1 MNKPVKLYLSQL
13 NDEFLKNFIECCLVK
28 PKIEISSHNT
38 QIGHAI
44 WKSGYTYALRKYIT
58 QYVETLNEL
67 PSGVH
72 HVESPFGKSD
82 SQKLVPNVIK
92 FPNIP
97 PNILFKRGKA
107 ILVNKYPHK
116 SDSGCFGKK
125 GEEWGEAPTKYR
137 SLRWLRQDLHWP
149 IWAPVTKLYQL
160 QQHTKLSDD
169 SLLYLCKLALGFIK
183 VHQFPP
189 NLVILRDLIR
199 KLPKSRR
206 ASKEARELLAAINQL
221 DDESRARNVGLKVNY
236 VVKQSNLVSYGLP
249 SDGGWRGWTNIS
261 LIPDTDKYEAI
272 YKKASEE
279 IISDVY
285 VLEFE
290 HKQQRFS
297 YPPQLD

>member
-1 MNKPVKLYLSQL
+1 MNRRTKLQRGQL
-13 NDEFLKNFIECCLVK
+13 NDEFLNNFIECCLVK

-44 WKSGYTYALRKYIT
+44 WKSGYKYALRKYIT
-58 QYVETLNEL
+58 QYVEVLNEL

-72 HVESPFGKSD
+72 HVESPFSSGG
-82 SQKLVPNVIK
+82 SQKLVPNIIK
-92 FPNIP
+92 FPNIH
-97 PNILFKRGKA
+97 PNIVIKRGKA

-116 SDSGCFGKK
+116 SDSGCFGKR
-125 GEEWGEAPTKYR
+125 GQEWGEAPTKYR

-149 IWAPVTKLYQL
+149 IWAPVRKLYQF

-169 SLLYLCKLALGFIK
+169 ALLYLCRLALGFIK

-221 DDESRARNVGLKVNY
+221 DDESRARNVALNVHY
-236 VVKQSNLVSYGLP
+236 VVKQSNLVRYGAP
-249 SDGGWRGWTNIS
+249 TDSRRRGSDNIS
-261 LIPDTDKYEAI
+261 LVPDTEKYKAVYEEATQ
-272 YKKASEE
+272 KV
-279 IISDVY
+279 ISDVY
-285 VLEFE
+285 VLDFE
-290 HKQQRFS
+290 HKQQCFHTH
-297 YPPQLD
+297 LN